1 MTITYLKKASK
12 TPSTDDDKTRQNVQ
26 EILKDLE
33 KRREQGIL
41 EISKKFDKYEG

>member
-12 TPSTDDDKTRQNVQ
+12 TPSTDDDKTRQSVQ

-33 KRREQGIL
+33 K
-41 EISKKFDKYEG
+41 KKV